1 MEVAAISGQPW
12 AGTNESLPEELMQ
25 HFRIECSYV
34 LCQKCFCTCFC
45 RWRQEFFGMR
55 AAYEMTA
62 VQGKQW
68 KFLWPFPGPLMW
80 CCSAEQSLQ

>member
-25 HFRIECSYV
+25 HIRIECSYV

-55 AAYEMTA
+55 ATYKMTA

-68 KFLWPFPGPLMW
+68 DLSGVLMAIPW
-80 CCSAEQSLQ
+80 TSHVVLQC